1 MAQEPGADGAVQLSL
16 LQGFGA
22 PAKPRGT
29 TLPAAQDPVA
39 EVLIESAVPH
49 LDRGFDYLVPAEL
62 AADAVPGA
70 RIKAR
75 FGAQEVTGYITR
87 RKTEAA
93 EGIKL
98 SRLAKVV
105 SPQPVLTPEL
115 LQLAQAVA
123 RRYAGTVSDVVRAAV
138 PPRVARVDKEFPPA
152 AEATGA
158 QAGTATDVLDASNT
172 ADALDPAAH
181 KTHGAPIGAPSGEAP
196 DAAVAF
202 AGYPAAGAFL
212 AHLAAGGSPRAVLS
226 AHKSYGAAS
235 WAAQLSAAVHAT
247 YASGRGAVVV
257 VPDAKDLSVLAAE
270 LERSIGADGFVRL
283 TAEDGPTP
291 RYRNYLQLVHGQ
303 ARVAIGTRSAAFA
316 PVADLGLA
324 AIWDD
329 GDDLHVEQRAPYQ
342 HARDVLLLRA
352 EQTGCAVL
360 LGGISRS
367 TESQRLVEAGWAQP
381 LQPERPAV
389 RAAAPRVVNT
399 ADSFQQERDP
409 LLRHARLPHAAW
421 QAAREGLERG
431 PVLVQV
437 ARTGFAPALACQE
450 CRTPARCSQCQGP
463 LAQTGRD
470 RVPACRWCGRLAT
483 GHRCAECGSPRLRA
497 LVVGASR
504 TAEELGRAFPG
515 AAVVSSAGEHIKQS
529 IQAGR
534 TLVVATPGAEPA
546 VDGGYAAALLLDGNA
561 MLARE
566 SLRASEDALRRWFIA
581 ASLVRP
587 AKEGG
592 VVVITAEHD
601 AVVGHLVRWDPAGAA
616 ARELELRRELQLPP
630 AVRIA
635 ALTGAAESLEVF
647 LDGLDLP
654 DDVRTVGPA
663 ELPLPGS
670 AGTHR
675 TLLFFTYR
683 QGNTVTQA
691 LRARKA
697 AVSARRLA
705 EPVQVRCDGL
715 DLL

>member
-1 MAQEPGADGAVQLSL
+1 MPQEPGADGAVQLSL

-29 TLPAAQDPVA
+29 TQPAGQDPVA
-39 EVLIESAVPH
+39 EVLIESALPH

-87 RKTEAA
+87 RKAEAA

-105 SPQPVLTPEL
+105 SPQPVLTPEV
-115 LQLAQAVA
+115 LQLAQAIA

-138 PPRVARVDKEFPPA
+138 PPRVARVDKEFLSA
-152 AEATGA
+152 AQGPGA
-158 QAGTATDVLDASNT
+158 QTGTTTNVPDASNT
-172 ADALDPAAH
+172 ADALDPAVRE
-181 KTHGAPIGAPSGEAP
+181 TPGAETGEAP
-196 DAAVAF
+196 NPAEAF

-247 YASGRGAVVV
+247 HTSGRGALVV

-291 RYRNYLQLVHGQ
+291 RYRNYLKLVHGQ

-316 PVADLGLA
+316 PVANLGLA

-381 LQPERPAV
+381 VQPERPAV

-409 LLRHARLPHAAW
+409 LLRHARLPQAAW

-437 ARTGFAPALACQE
+437 ARTGFAPALACQD
-450 CRTPARCSQCQGP
+450 CRTPARCSECQGP

-483 GHRCAECGSPRLRA
+483 GHRCSECGSPRLRV

-515 AAVVSSAGEHIKQS
+515 AAVVSSAGEHVKQS

-566 SLRASEDALRRWFIA
+566 SLRASEDALRRWFTA

-587 AKEGG
+587 AKDGG

-635 ALTGAAESLEVF
+635 ALTGSTESLEVF

-654 DDVRTVGPA
+654 EDVRTVGPA
-663 ELPLPGS
+663 ELLLPGS

-683 QGNTVTQA
+683 QGNAVTQA

-697 AVSARRLA
+697 AISARRLA